1 MREVFKSSEE
11 DIQVE
16 VELDIDEMQ
25 REFPWL
31 FSLFLKFDF
40 KDKSE
45 DEQDEFLEVKE
56 SIIISLE
63 KNSLAK
69 YVGMRDIDG
78 WIELYFYSL
87 NSKNI
92 LDKIKTYLNQNKLI
106 FESSVVRD
114 TKWDF
119 YTQTLLPSELEY
131 CFLESSKIVELL
143 KQEGDDFKIPR
154 VVEHYAIF
162 DTATQKQRYVDSML
176 EKGFSFKDDI
186 ATDECEHGVALIKEH
201 NLDEIIIRDIITKIF
216 EEVKKEHGS
225 YELWSTILV
234 EK

>member
-119 YTQTLLPSELEY
+119 YRIL
-131 CFLESSKIVELL
+131 FFRIL
-143 KQEGDDFKIPR
+143 K
-154 VVEHYAIF
+154 
-162 DTATQKQRYVDSML
+162 DS
-176 EKGFSFKDDI
+176 
-186 ATDECEHGVALIKEH
+186 
-201 NLDEIIIRDIITKIF
+201 
-216 EEVKKEHGS
+216 
-225 YELWSTILV
+225 
-234 EK
+234 